1 MDEIAK
7 NELIQVKW
15 DSLSNI
21 NQVTKIRA
29 NDINLSNGNNKNN
42 ISLSKNYSL
51 SNPQRKPITPSPNHP
66 SHYPPTYPSNTS
78 IPAQN
83 KAKVK

>member
-1 MDEIAK
+1 
-7 NELIQVKW
+7 LIQVKW
-15 DSLSNI
+15 NSSSNI
-21 NQVTKIRA
+21 NHVTKIRA
-29 NDINLSNGNNKNN
+29 NDINLGNSNNKNN

-51 SNPQRKPITPSPNHP
+51 SNPQRKPITPSLNYL
-66 SHYPPTYPSNTS
+66 SQYAPTNPSNTS